1 MSLYL
6 DVFFLNKFLSQYVD
20 NRLAGW
26 PLMSN
31 PLLIMAITIL
41 YIYTAKKLGPALME
55 NRKPFNL
62 KKTLFVYNLM
72 QVIFSSWLFYRLATA
87 GWLTGKF
94 SFICQPLDTS
104 TSPEAMKMVSTVYW
118 YFISKF
124 TEFFDTIFFIMR
136 KKYNQISTLHLIHHG
151 IMPIGSWLAISLSPG
166 GHVSFVPLL
175 NTFVHIIMY
184 SYYLLSAMGPS
195 LKKYLWWKRY
205 LTSLQIIQ
213 FVLIMVQSMQ
223 PLFTD
228 CPYPRAISCWIT
240 CESVLFVFLFKQ
252 FYEETYKKVL
262 GKNSKNTSER
272 TTKAN

>member
-72 QVIFSSWLFYRLATA
+72 QVIFSSWLFYR
-87 GWLTGKF
+87 
-94 SFICQPLDTS
+94 
-104 TSPEAMKMVSTVYW
+104 MVSTVYW